1 VGGEGEVMKRLMVLG
16 LVAMSGCVTIVEAG
30 KPMSTPPKGFEW
42 CGPKPLEVP
51 AVEPSGEGGELPPS
65 MFRHCSRLIT
75 ETASDG
81 FVGTT
86 AFGVTTNDFGYV
98 TSVCFWG
105 ANYAHGDDYVECI
118 GKAIASTNY
127 RLDPNHERAIYKV
140 TFVLE

>member
-1 VGGEGEVMKRLMVLG
+1 MKRLMVLG